1 MNKEPVMP
9 SKGISMHKIRDIL
22 RLHFEAQLSQHQIAA
37 SLQLS
42 SGVVNKY
49 LALSRSANLRWPLPE
64 EFDEVKLRSLLRPHT
79 KKVSPFH
86 EPDYASIHQEL
97 KRKGVTLLLL
107 WQEYEATHNKN
118 AYRYAQFCAKYRE
131 WLQRQKPSMRQVH
144 RAGEKLFI
152 DYCGPTI
159 DIIDPITGEVR
170 SASIFVAV
178 LGASN
183 YTYVE
188 ATWDQSLPNWIAS
201 HVRAFQFFG
210 GVPTL
215 LVPDNLRSAVTKAC
229 RYEPKINE
237 TYADLATHYG
247 TAVLPARPYK
257 PKDKAK
263 AENAVLVVERWILAR
278 LRHHTFVGLAELN
291 AAIAKLLQELNNR
304 PFKKLPGTRR
314 SQFEAIDKPA
324 LKNLPSHA
332 YEFATFSDARVHVDY
347 HVEVDRHYY
356 SVPYTLI
363 KQLVHV
369 RLTASTVE
377 CFYNGQRIASH
388 LRSYQ
393 KGKHTTLDEH
403 MPPAH
408 QKYSQWNPG
417 RFLNWAIDIGP
428 ATRDVIK
435 YLLASKAHPEQSYRA
450 CFSILTS
457 AKKYGKERLES
468 ACKRALAIGAPR
480 RHSILSI
487 LKNGLDKEPLIK
499 PVSSSNIKMHANIR
513 GADHYQNEL
522 SFSQTKP

>member
-1 MNKEPVMP
+1 MP
-9 SKGISMHKIRDIL
+9 AKGISMHKIKDIL
-22 RLHFEAQLSQHQIAA
+22 RLHFEAKLSQHQIAA

-49 LALSRSANLRWPLPE
+49 LALSRSANIQWPLPE
-64 EFDEVKLRSLLRPHT
+64 EIDEVKLRSFLRPHT
-79 KKVSPFH
+79 KKVSNYH

-97 KRKGVTLLLL
+97 KRKGVTILLL
-107 WQEYEATHNKN
+107 WQEYEQTHKKS
-118 AYRYAQFCAKYRE
+118 AYRYAQFCAKYRD
-131 WLQRQKPSMRQVH
+131 WLQRQKPSMRQIH

-159 DIIDPITGEVR
+159 DIIDPITGEIR
-170 SASIFVAV
+170 SAAIFVAV

-183 YTYVE
+183 YTHVE
-188 ATWDQSLPNWIAS
+188 AAWDQTLPNWIAS

-210 GVPTL
+210 GIPAL

-237 TYADLATHYG
+237 TYADLAAHYG
-247 TAVLPARPYK
+247 SAVLPARPYK

-263 AENAVLVVERWILAR
+263 AENAVLIVERWILAR
-278 LRHHTFVGLAELN
+278 LRNHTFVGLAELN
-291 AAIAKLLQELNNR
+291 AAIAKLLHELNNR
-304 PFKKLPGTRR
+304 PFKKLPGTRK

-324 LKNLPSHA
+324 LKKLPSRP

-347 HVEVDRHYY
+347 HIEVNRHYY

-369 RLTASTVE
+369 RLTASTME

-388 LRSYQ
+388 IRSYQ
-393 KGKHTTLDEH
+393 KGKHTTLPAH
-403 MPPAH
+403 MPKAH
-408 QKYSQWNPG
+408 QKFSEWNPG
-417 RFLNWAIDIGP
+417 RFLNWAMDIGP
-428 ATRDVIK
+428 STRDVIK
-435 YLLASKAHPEQSYRA
+435 HLLTKAAHPEQSYRA
-450 CFSILTS
+450 CFGILMS
-457 AKKYGKERLES
+457 AKQYGNERLES

-487 LKNGLDKEPLIK
+487 LKNGLDKQPLEK
-499 PVSSSNIKMHANIR
+499 LVSSSSIKIHENIR
-513 GADHYQNEL
+513 GAVHYQNEL

>member
-1 MNKEPVMP
+1 MP
-9 SKGISMHKIRDIL
+9 AEGISMHKIKDVL

-49 LALSRSANLRWPLPE
+49 LALLRLANISWPLPDDI
-64 EFDEVKLRSLLRPHT
+64 DEVKLHSLLRGHT
-79 KKVSPFH
+79 KIVSRYH
-86 EPDYASIHQEL
+86 GPDYASIHQEL

-107 WQEYEATHNKN
+107 WQEYEQTHKKS
-118 AYRYAQFCAKYRE
+118 AYRYAQFCSKYRD
-131 WLQRQKPSMRQVH
+131 WLQQQKPSMRQIH

-159 DIIDPITGEVR
+159 DVIDPATGEIR
-170 SASIFVAV
+170 SAAIFVAV

-183 YTYVE
+183 YTYTE
-188 ATWDQSLPNWIAS
+188 ATWDQTLPNWIAS
-201 HVRAFQFFG
+201 HVRAFQFLG
-210 GVPTL
+210 GVPAL

-237 TYADLATHYG
+237 TYADLAAHYN

-291 AAIAKLLQELNNR
+291 VAIGKLLHELNYR
-304 PFKKLPGTRR
+304 PFKKLPGTRA

-324 LKNLPSHA
+324 LKQLPSRP
-332 YEFATFSDARVHVDY
+332 YEFATFSHARVHVDY
-347 HVEVDRHYY
+347 HIEVDRHYY
-356 SVPYTLI
+356 SMPYTLI
-363 KQLVHV
+363 KQLVDV
-369 RLTASTVE
+369 RLTANTVE
-377 CFYNGQRIASH
+377 CFYQGKRIASH
-388 LRSYQ
+388 TRSYQ
-393 KGKHTTLDEH
+393 KGKHTTLTEH
-403 MPPAH
+403 MPLAH
-408 QKYSQWNPG
+408 QKFADWNPG

-435 YLLASKAHPEQSYRA
+435 HLLTTSDHPEQSYRA
-450 CFSILTS
+450 CFGILTA
-457 AKKYGKERLES
+457 AKRYGKDRLES
-468 ACKRALAIGAPR
+468 ACQRALTIGAPR

-487 LKNGLDKEPLIK
+487 LKNGLDKQPLVK
-499 PVSSSNIKMHANIR
+499 PVFSSSITQHENIR
-513 GADHYQNEL
+513 GAAHYHEEL
-522 SFSQTKP
+522 SFSQTKL

>member
-1 MNKEPVMP
+1 MP
-9 SKGISMHKIRDIL
+9 TKGISMHKIKDIL
-22 RLHFEAQLSQHQIAA
+22 RLHFEAQLSQHQTAA
-37 SLQLS
+37 SLQIS

-49 LALSRSANLRWPLPE
+49 LALFRLANLQWPLPE
-64 EFDEVKLRSLLRPHT
+64 EIDEIKLRALLRPQIT
-79 KKVSPFH
+79 KVSNYH
-86 EPDYASIHQEL
+86 EPNYASLHQEL

-107 WQEYEATHNKN
+107 WQEYESTHKKS

-131 WLQRQKPSMRQVH
+131 WLQRQKPSMRQIH

-159 DIIDPITGEVR
+159 EIIDPTTGEVR

-178 LGASN
+178 FGASN

-188 ATWDQSLPNWIAS
+188 ATWDQTLPNWIAS

-237 TYADLATHYG
+237 TYADLAAHYS

-263 AENAVLVVERWILAR
+263 VENAVLVVERWILAR

-291 AAIAKLLQELNNR
+291 AAIAKLLQELNHR
-304 PFKKLPGTRR
+304 LFKKLPGTRR

-324 LKNLPSHA
+324 LKPLPSHP
-332 YEFATFSDARVHVDY
+332 YEVATFLDARAHVDY

-369 RLTASTVE
+369 RLTANTVE

-388 LRSYQ
+388 VRSYQ
-393 KGKHTTLDEH
+393 KGKHTTLADH
-403 MPPAH
+403 MPIAH
-408 QKYSQWNPG
+408 QKYSEWNPE

-428 ATRDVIK
+428 ATRDVIQI
-435 YLLASKAHPEQSYRA
+435 LLKNKAHPEQSYRA
-450 CFSILTS
+450 CFAILTS
-457 AKKYGKERLES
+457 AKQYGTERLEL
-468 ACKRALAIGAPR
+468 ACKRAIVIGAPR

-487 LKNGLDKEPLIK
+487 LKNGLDKEPLTK
-499 PVSSSNIKMHANIR
+499 PVLSSHIKIHENIR
-513 GADHYQNEL
+513 GAIHYRNEL
-522 SFSQTKP
+522 SLLKTNHKE